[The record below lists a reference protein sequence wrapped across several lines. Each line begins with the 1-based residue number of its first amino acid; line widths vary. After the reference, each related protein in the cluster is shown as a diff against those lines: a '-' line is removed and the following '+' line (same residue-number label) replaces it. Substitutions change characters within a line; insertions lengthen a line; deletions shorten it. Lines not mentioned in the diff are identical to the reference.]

1 VVVVAGLETALPET
15 TMPAFSLRNLPAGG
29 SRDER
34 RGDEV
39 ELMAVV
45 PIEAERRRGPRRD
58 AESPKVA
65 GKIAGEMELGS
76 LRRRLPRLDWKV
88 GEREGV

>member
-1 VVVVAGLETALPET
+1 
-15 TMPAFSLRNLPAGG
+15 
-29 SRDER
+29 
-34 RGDEV
+34 
-39 ELMAVV
+39 MAVV
-45 PIEAERRRGPRRD
+45 LVEAERRRGPRRH